1 MERMLSWDRIRRNR
15 LKLRDHFALN
25 PNDLLPSLMHRNVI
39 TFIEDQQIRMKPY
52 LPEQFEEFFDILFMK
67 NPQECIP
74 KFYEALVDINRESI
88 RDFLQGVTG
97 PSDDNRD
104 AQF

>member
-15 LKLRDHFALN
+15 LKLRDHFHLN
-25 PNDLLPSLMHRNVI
+25 PNDLQRSLRDRNVI
-39 TFIEDQQIRMKPY
+39 TVMEDRHISMMPY
-52 LPEQFEEFFDILFMK
+52 LREQFEELFDILFLR

-74 KFYEALVDINRESI
+74 KFYEALEDMERKDI
-88 RDFLQGVTG
+88 RDFLQGVKG
-97 PSDDNRD
+97 PSDDNPD